1 MVLGH
6 RKLSAWYQQLAQHLD
21 AGIPLAAALR
31 VSQGTGAPKH
41 SLDVMAQTIER
52 GGTVDDALRSAGRWL
67 PIADL
72 FALTA
77 AAHAGRMP
85 RTLRN
90 LAERHQQLGAAKL
103 RMVMASLYPLGI
115 LHFGLLLL
123 PVIRM
128 IDWEK
133 GFHWSAMAYVRTFA
147 MTVIPLWIV
156 AAVVIVLA
164 RRRNA
169 VLTKIAGFLPAIGN
183 YVRTQALAD
192 FSFTLGNL
200 LEAGVPIGKA
210 WATTGLITASQPLK
224 SAAVVMEQTVEHG
237 LAPGSKLDTTLCF
250 PADFVALYRTG
261 ESTGQLEANLFRLA
275 SNYQDS
281 ANRALGVATVIY
293 PMFMFLIVAGGIAYF
308 VISIYAGYLNA
319 LVKMTE

>member
-1 MVLGH
+1 
-6 RKLSAWYQQLAQHLD
+6 
-21 AGIPLAAALR
+21 
-31 VSQGTGAPKH
+31 
-41 SLDVMAQTIER
+41 
-52 GGTVDDALRSAGRWL
+52 
-67 PIADL
+67 
-72 FALTA
+72 LTA
-77 AAHAGRMP
+77 AAYAGRMP

-90 LAERHQQLGAAKL
+90 LAERHQQFGRAKL
-103 RMVMASLYPLGI
+103 RVVMASLYPLGI

-133 GFHWSAMAYVRTFA
+133 GFHWSATAYVRTFA
-147 MTVIPLWIV
+147 MTVVPLWIV

-164 RRRNA
+164 RRRNV

-210 WATTGLITASQPLK
+210 WATTGLISGSQPLK
-224 SAAVVMEQTVEHG
+224 SAAITMERTVELG
-237 LAPGSKLDTTLCF
+237 QAPGSKLETTRCF

-261 ESTGQLEANLFRLA
+261 ESTGQLEANLARLA
-275 SNYQDS
+275 STYQDS

-293 PMFMFLIVAGGIAYF
+293 PMFMFLVVAAGIGYF